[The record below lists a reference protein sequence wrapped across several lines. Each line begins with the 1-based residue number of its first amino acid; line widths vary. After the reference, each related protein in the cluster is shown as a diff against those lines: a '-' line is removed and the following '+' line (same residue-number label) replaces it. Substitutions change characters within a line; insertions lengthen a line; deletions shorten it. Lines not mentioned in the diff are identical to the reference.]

1 MISVGILALSLVG
14 GCAAEPSAEPT
25 VRSFLLAWEQ
35 GRYWDAAGYTTGTR
49 SAVANALRGAYRQL
63 GAAALFLSMGMIR
76 VNDGRANARFFAS
89 VDLGQD
95 GAPWRYQGAMTL
107 ARVGNDWKIQW
118 SPTVIN
124 PHLARGLRFAVV
136 TRVPDRALVLD
147 TAGRPLIKNSA
158 TYVLGVRPGRLSH
171 PRRTASQFAD
181 ATGLDPNQVLEQ
193 ILAAPPNRF
202 EPLLTLKPSVY
213 ERLRHRL
220 RRIAGLQVRRLDRR
234 LFSSVAPGL
243 VGTVGTEN
251 AQLLHQEG
259 LPYQPGMTVGG
270 SGLEQV
276 YQHRLVGTPTTEVVV
291 ENGRGHVV
299 SVLQRWQGIKPR
311 PVRTTI
317 DYPIQKAAVGAVS
330 SVPDAAAI
338 VAVQA
343 STGRVLA
350 VSGHSGNGRTMN
362 SATALA
368 GRYPPADAFTIVS
381 TAALLANRSI
391 SPSTEIPCAATKN
404 VGGVT
409 FTNDRPERGLGA
421 QPPFRADFAQ
431 GCATAFA
438 GLSRLLTPGQLT
450 NAAEKFGL
458 GARWQLPLPSFSGS
472 VPRPRNDAQQAA
484 VTIGEG
490 GVSVSPLAMALVAA
504 EVDSGSWHRP
514 ILVTDPPDPAKVSV
528 APFASG
534 LIDSVR
540 SLMRGTVSSGA
551 AHVAN
556 LHGAAVFGQVGS
568 APIGSGRTWVNW
580 FVGFRG
586 DIAFAVLTLG
596 KRGISSAAPVGA
608 KFLQAAR

>member
-1 MISVGILALSLVG
+1 MIAVSILALSLIG

-49 SAVANALRGAYRQL
+49 GAVANELRGAYRQL
-63 GAAALFLSMGMIR
+63 GAAALFLSMGMIT
-76 VNDGRANARFFAS
+76 VNGGRANARFFAS

-118 SPTVIN
+118 SPAVIN
-124 PHLARGLRFAVV
+124 PHLGRGLRFAVV
-136 TRVPDRALVLD
+136 TQVPDRALVLD
-147 TAGRPLIKNSA
+147 SDGAPLIRNSA
-158 TYVLGVRPGRLSH
+158 AYVLGVRPDQLH
-171 PRRTASQFAD
+171 NPRRTASQFANV
-181 ATGLDPNQVLEQ
+181 TNLDPNQVLAQ
-193 ILAAPPNRF
+193 IATAPPNQF
-202 EPLLTLKPSVY
+202 QQLLTLRPSSY
-213 ERLRHRL
+213 EQLRHRL
-220 RRIAGLQVRRLDRR
+220 SRIAGLQVHRVDLR
-234 LFSSVAPGL
+234 LFSSAAQGI

-251 AQLLHQEG
+251 AAVLHQEG
-259 LPYQPGMTVGG
+259 LPYHPGMTVGG

-291 ENGRGHVV
+291 ENGQGHVV
-299 SVLQRWQGIKPR
+299 SVLQRWQGVQPS
-311 PVRTTI
+311 PVQTTI
-317 DYPIQKAAVGAVS
+317 DAHLQKAAVAAVR

-343 STGRVLA
+343 STGRIVA
-350 VSGHSGNGRTMN
+350 VSGHSANGRKM
-362 SATALA
+362 SAAAALA
-368 GRYPPADAFTIVS
+368 GRYPPGEAFTIVS

-404 VGGVT
+404 VGGVN

-431 GCATAFA
+431 GCGTAFA
-438 GLSRLLTPGQLT
+438 GLSRLLTPSQLT
-450 NAAEKFGL
+450 SAAEKFGL
-458 GARWQLPLPSFSGS
+458 GAHWQLPLPSFSGS
-472 VPRPRNDAQQAA
+472 VPRPGNDAQQAA

-490 GVSVSPLAMALVAA
+490 GASVSPLAMALVAA

-514 ILVTDPPDPAKVSV
+514 ILVTVPPDPAKVSV
-528 APFASG
+528 APFAPG

-556 LHGAAVFGQVGS
+556 LHGSQVFGQVGS
-568 APIGSGRTWVNW
+568 APIGSGRTWANW

-596 KRGISSAAPVGA
+596 QRGSSTAAPVGA
-608 KFLQAAR
+608 RFLQGAG